1 MGPTAADPHP
11 AGGSVDLVRRAVEAF
26 NRAVEDG
33 RPDPWLT
40 LYDAGFEGEEL
51 DEFAH
56 LRHVRGHGGLRA
68 WFAGILERVEGPR
81 VEVQEAVST
90 GPDEVITAERW
101 VAPSRAGKSGLD
113 AQVFCVNAAREGRI
127 ASRHVFATREEAVA
141 AAVGERAP
149 GAIGYD

>member
-1 MGPTAADPHP
+1 MPTTADPQP
-11 AGGSVDLVRRAVEAF
+11 AGEPVELVRRAVEAF
-26 NRAVEDG
+26 NRAVEDR
-33 RPDPWLT
+33 RPEPWLN

-51 DEFAH
+51 EESAH
-56 LRHVRGHGGLRA
+56 LRRIRGHGGLRA
-68 WFAGILERVEGPR
+68 WFARILERFEAPR
-81 VEVQEAVST
+81 VEVHEALST

-101 VAPSRAGKSGLD
+101 VAPARPGKSGLD
-113 AQVFCVNAAREGRI
+113 ARVFCVSAARRGRI

>member
-1 MGPTAADPHP
+1 MTAPADPQ
-11 AGGSVDLVRRAVEAF
+11 AGSESVELVRRAVEAF
-26 NRAVEDG
+26 NRAVANR

-40 LYDAGFEGEEL
+40 LYDADFEGEEL
-51 DEFAH
+51 EGSTA

-68 WFAGILERVEGPR
+68 WFARTLERFEAPR
-81 VEVQEAVST
+81 VEVHEAVTT

-101 VAPSRAGKSGLD
+101 IAPAREGGGGLD
-113 AQVFCVNAAREGRI
+113 ARVFCVNAARRGRI

-149 GAIGYD
+149 GAIAYD